1 MLRILF
7 SGPILER
14 SRIQAGLNAGHT
26 IKGSDRIKTTTG
38 KQQQQKKNIAAT
50 RREKKNTITSSQKV
64 YGLVP

>member
-7 SGPILER
+7 SGPTLER
-14 SRIQAGLNAGHT
+14 SRIQPGLNAGHT
-26 IKGSDRIKTTTG
+26 GVEGSDWIKTTTG
-38 KQQQQKKNIAAT
+38 KEKNIAAT